1 METMRRVRELLKQYK
16 WEMRVAWIEIVAVK
30 LVRKG

>member
-16 WEMRVAWIEIVAVK
+16 WEMTVAWIEIVAVK